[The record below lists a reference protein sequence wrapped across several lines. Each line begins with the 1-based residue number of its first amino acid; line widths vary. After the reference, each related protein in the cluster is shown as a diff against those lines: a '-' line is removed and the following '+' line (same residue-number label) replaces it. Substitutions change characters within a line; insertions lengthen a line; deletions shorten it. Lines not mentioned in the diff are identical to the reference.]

1 MHILQIIGII
11 LIAVAIMAYA
21 FLVIFKPEPPT
32 PEELD
37 AEEKYRTEQGNILIS
52 NIGAAL
58 GIPKKELN
66 EVLVVTPTSDD
77 KSIITVVWN
86 TEITNL
92 TICWK
97 KKKVHIIRQILNQQ
111 SGVCEIK
118 SKTFKFK
125 GKIINGGKIFN
136 FLQTNPL
143 DEQIDKEF
151 EELKQHQAEKLVA
164 GLICAAAYNC
174 KESTDEELDTKFSD
188 AICYLLDKCQ
198 QDGSILNNKESI
210 KMVGDIV
217 SYAMKKCEPM
227 KEVFD
232 AALERIK
239 VMEDDK
245 EETE

>member
-1 MHILQIIGII
+1 MHILQIIGIV
-11 LIAVAIMAYA
+11 LIGIALMSYA
-21 FLVIFKPEPPT
+21 FLKIFTPEPPT
-32 PEELD
+32 PEQLD
-37 AEEKYRTEQGNILIS
+37 AEEKYRSEQGNILIS

-66 EVLVVTPTSDD
+66 EVLVVTPTPDD

-86 TEITNL
+86 TEITNF

-97 KKKVHIIRQILNQQ
+97 KKKVYVVRQILNQQ
-111 SGVCEIK
+111 SGLCEIK
-118 SKTFKFK
+118 TKSFKFK

-143 DEQIDKEF
+143 DEQMDKEF

-174 KESTDEELDTKFSD
+174 KQSTDEELDMKFSD

-217 SYAMKKCEPM
+217 SYAMKRCEPM
-227 KEVFD
+227 KEVLD